1 MAAET
6 VDQPRLLI
14 VDDAPQNLRLL
25 NGILRGNYRISV
37 AVSGLEALELAAAR
51 PPDLILLDVSM
62 PGMDGFEVCRRLKAA
77 PATQEIP
84 VIFVTGLTEE
94 EGRSRGIE
102 AGGADFIVKPIDPV
116 TLQAKITACLGY
128 SLTERG
134 NGG

>member
-25 NGILRGNYRISV
+25 NGLLRDNYRVSV
-37 AVSGLEALELAAAR
+37 AVSGREALELAAAR

-62 PGMDGFEVCRRLKAA
+62 PEMDGFEVCRRLKAA
-77 PATQEIP
+77 PATREIP
-84 VIFVTGLTEE
+84 VIFVSGLTEE

-102 AGGADFIVKPIDPV
+102 AGGADFIVKPIDPNV
-116 TLQAKITACLGY
+116 LQAKITACLG
-128 SLTERG
+128 SRDSGRG
-134 NGG
+134 TGE

>member
-25 NGILRGNYRISV
+25 NGLLRGNYRVSV
-37 AVSGLEALELAAAR
+37 AVSGREALELAAAC

-62 PGMDGFEVCRRLKAA
+62 PEMDGFEVCRRLKAA
-77 PATQEIP
+77 PATREIP
-84 VIFVTGLTEE
+84 VIFVSGLTEE

-102 AGGADFIVKPIDPV
+102 AGGADFIVKPINPEV
-116 TLQAKITACLGY
+116 LQAKITACLESRDSG
-128 SLTERG
+128 RG
-134 NGG
+134 KGE

>member
-25 NGILRGNYRISV
+25 NGLLRGNYRVSV
-37 AVSGLEALELAAAR
+37 AVSGREALELATAR

-62 PGMDGFEVCRRLKAA
+62 PEMDGFEVCRRLKAA
-77 PATQEIP
+77 PATREIP

-102 AGGADFIVKPIDPV
+102 AGAADFIVKPIDPNV
-116 TLQAKITACLGY
+116 LQAKITACLEKRDFG
-128 SLTERG
+128 RG
-134 NGG
+134 KGE